1 MHASVCIHVCM
12 YARLHVFTSVYIR
25 VYICVG
31 ACVGF
36 TLELTRLHQF
46 VGAHTSTRFR
56 YVLARESICEHAGAH
71 GTGEHLRGLFELL
84 RSDW

>member
-1 MHASVCIHVCM
+1 M
-12 YARLHVFTSVYIR
+12 
-25 VYICVG
+25 
-31 ACVGF
+31 GF